1 MKVVIIGLGSIAKK
15 HIEALYQIDSKVEIY
30 ALRTSISSQ
39 NFDGIINIFDYKEIT
54 NINPDFC
61 IVSNPTGVHYKTLRK
76 LLDIKTPLFIE
87 KPLFDKIGI
96 DEEDLVL
103 DILNT
108 KTINYVAC
116 NLRFLD
122 CLVFSKDFI
131 KQKRINEV
139 NVYCGS
145 YLPDWRPGKDFR
157 EIYSANKE
165 MGGGVH
171 IDLIH
176 ELDYVVWLFGY
187 PIKTDRHTSNKSSLA
202 ISASDYANFLLE
214 YNEFNVNVVLNYFR
228 RDAKRF
234 MEVVCEDGT
243 LMVNLLDNKVLW
255 NNEVVY
261 ESSKSMQD
269 TYLEQIDF
277 YINNILTQ
285 KVSFNNV
292 EEAYKILKI
301 CIAED

>member
-30 ALRTSISSQ
+30 ALRTGISPQSY
-39 NFDGIINIFDYKEIT
+39 DGIINIFEYEDIAT
-54 NINPDFC
+54 INPDFC

-76 LLDIKTPLFIE
+76 LLDFKVPFFIE

-103 DILNT
+103 DILNS
-108 KTINYVAC
+108 KTTNYVAC
-116 NLRFLD
+116 NLRFLG

-157 EIYSANKE
+157 KIYSANKE

-176 ELDYVVWLFGY
+176 EIDYVVWHYGY
-187 PIKTDRHTSNKSSLA
+187 PIKNYSYTSNNSSLD
-202 ISASDYANFLLE
+202 ISSCDYANFLLE
-214 YNEFNVNVVLNYFR
+214 YNKFSVNVVLNYFR
-228 RDAKRF
+228 RDTKRF

-243 LMVNLLDNKVLW
+243 LMINLLDNKVSW
-255 NNEVVY
+255 NDTVIY
-261 ESSKSMQD
+261 HSSKSMQD
-269 TYLEQIDF
+269 TYLDQMKF
-277 YINNILTQ
+277 YIDNILTR
-285 KVSFNNV
+285 KTTFNDV
-292 EEAYKILKI
+292 HEAYKILRI
-301 CIAED
+301 CMVND